1 MGDGRLGGRG
11 GVGIMAGPRHL
22 GTSEALS
29 HPDTLGLGLWRPDA
43 EVTQGMGR
51 EGLVPARMPVTLSLG
66 SPGLCSSLPAGK
78 LGAVGMVLGC
88 RTQSPDAQEA
98 QTGAVP

>member
-1 MGDGRLGGRG
+1 M
-11 GVGIMAGPRHL
+11 GIMAGPGHL

-29 HPDTLGLGLWRPDA
+29 HPETLGLGLWGPDA

-51 EGLVPARMPVTLSLG
+51 EGLVLARMPVTLSLG

-78 LGAVGMVLGC
+78 LGAVGRC
-88 RTQSPDAQEA
+88 R
-98 QTGAVP
+98 GAGVQGPGP